1 MTKYDRLDQAIL
13 KLLNQDARMPSSQM
27 ARELG
32 VSARTVQNRV
42 QRLVDLGAVQL
53 VGVVNPASFGYTLA
67 VDIFCELEV
76 GFQDQALQ
84 AIQGMPN
91 ITYIAISTGDQDI
104 NLQAIFKD
112 GVEMQEFITD
122 ALHQVPGMRRTRTVL
137 IPSILKDNY
146 QWQPPD
152 SNFEEDDIG
161 PSFT

>member
-13 KLLNQDARMPSSQM
+13 KLLNQDARMPSVQM

-42 QRLVDLGAVQL
+42 QRLVELGAVRL
-53 VGVVNPASFGYTLA
+53 VGVVTPAFFGYNLA

-76 GFQDQALQ
+76 GFQEQALQ
-84 AIQGMPN
+84 ALQDMPN

-112 GVEMQEFITD
+112 GVEMQEFITNS
-122 ALHQVPGMRRTRTVL
+122 LHQVPGMRRTRTVL
-137 IPSILKDNY
+137 IPRILKDNY
-146 QWQPPD
+146 RWQPPD
-152 SNFEEDDIG
+152 SNFEQDNID
-161 PSFT
+161 PSIT